1 MFLKARDILPR
12 VTNHN
17 ALFFESALYFILTL
31 SFFHKPDTF
40 LVAVGTA

>member
-17 ALFFESALYFILTL
+17 ALFFESAYTL